1 MSPNE
6 LNPITGLPMEEV
18 QETSTETEKIGKKE
32 IQAIAAR
39 IAAEEFERERKQRS
53 FSGRNPQLGP
63 MIKCPV
69 CTRRHRDNEQCLVN
83 YAVNADGEQQV
94 AETKRF
100 RLHANPFGWREKRG
114 RFVWFNTLKKFIK
127 LP

>member
-1 MSPNE
+1 MSE
-6 LNPITGLPMEEV
+6 INPITGLPMEDA
-18 QETSTETEKIGKKE
+18 QETNTKEEKIGKKE
-32 IQAIAAR
+32 INIIKTEIAAL
-39 IAAEEFERERKQRS
+39 EFEKARRQRS

-69 CTRRHRDNEQCLVN
+69 CTRRHRDNETCLVK
-83 YAVNADGEQQV
+83 YATNSEGEQQI
-94 AETKRF
+94 AEPKRF
-100 RLHANPFGWREKRG
+100 HLSGNPFGWREKHG